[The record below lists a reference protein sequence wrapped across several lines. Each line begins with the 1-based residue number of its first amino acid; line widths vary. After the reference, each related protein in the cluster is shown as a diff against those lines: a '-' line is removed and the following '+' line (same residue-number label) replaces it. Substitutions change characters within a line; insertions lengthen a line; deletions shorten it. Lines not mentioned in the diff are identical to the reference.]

1 MRTCWMQTF
10 KMIFINL
17 CGKDH
22 EEVVLHTPAMGD
34 QEIVYPKRGEARL
47 HSEVIRVATVED
59 ADTGLLVPL
68 IGFDCVGVSGLPAP
82 QEGVM
87 LIVSKDTR
95 QAFPE
100 RTDLCSPDVTSKD
113 AVFEGRKVRSVP
125 GFIVNLP
132 RRVIK

>member
-1 MRTCWMQTF
+1 
-10 KMIFINL
+10 
-17 CGKDH
+17 
-22 EEVVLHTPAMGD
+22 
-34 QEIVYPKRGEARL
+34 
-47 HSEVIRVATVED
+47 
-59 ADTGLLVPL
+59 L